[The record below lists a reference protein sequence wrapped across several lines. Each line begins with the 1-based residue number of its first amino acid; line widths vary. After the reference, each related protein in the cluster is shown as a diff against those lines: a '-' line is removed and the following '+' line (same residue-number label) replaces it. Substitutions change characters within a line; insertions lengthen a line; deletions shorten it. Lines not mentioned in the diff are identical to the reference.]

1 MENFKK
7 IMPLNSA
14 EQNEKLAWYCL
25 EHHEIGRF
33 KRLVQSKMPL
43 TADMLTTMA
52 FFDYS
57 ADAIKE
63 VLALVTKYT
72 PPVIQWMRAYFTV
85 EELADVLPH
94 CQDNLPNDWPTD
106 EECVQLK
113 LWETLYQR
121 RKFDLVAQNA
131 PEFLEKDNRMAYSD
145 VCIALLRRYFAKY
158 APLMLQQK
166 RPGVLL
172 YSEDGWKY
180 LVDNG
185 MAPWLLKLGAACG
198 LLPKDEI
205 IDYCLQ
211 KGLVEELYREACFDK
226 LLENKRFEVFVKNHS
241 LYWGFLTGYPEEVN
255 WEDLWDYYKDDE
267 AKHEQI
273 IKAAKF
279 NRTVPN
285 CYEFLTEH
293 LNLWGLL
300 RLFI

>member
-1 MENFKK
+1 MENFKR
-7 IMPLNSA
+7 IMPFTSA

-33 KRLVQSKMPL
+33 RQLVQSKMPL

-57 ADAIKE
+57 DDAIKE
-63 VLALVTKYT
+63 VLTLVTKYT
-72 PPVIQWMRAYFTV
+72 PPVIQWMQSYFTV
-85 EELADVLPH
+85 AELADVLPH
-94 CQDNLPNDWPTD
+94 YQDKLPNDWPTD
-106 EECVQLK
+106 EECAQLK
-113 LWETLYQR
+113 LWETLCQR
-121 RKFDLVAQNA
+121 HKFDLVAQNA
-131 PEFLEKDNRMAYSD
+131 PEFLEKDNWMDYPEA
-145 VCIALLRRYFAKY
+145 CIALLRRDFAKY

-180 LVDNG
+180 VIDNG
-185 MAPWLLKLGAACG
+185 MALWLLSLGDACG
-198 LLPKDEI
+198 LLPKNEI

-211 KGLVEELYREACFDK
+211 KGLDEELYHEICYDK
-226 LLENKRFEVFVKNHS
+226 LLENKRFEVFVKHHS
-241 LYWGFLTGYPEEVN
+241 LYHGFLTGYPEKVD
-255 WEDLWDYYKDDE
+255 WEGLWKYYEGDAVKQ
-267 AKHEQI
+267 KQI

-279 NRTVPN
+279 NKNMPK
-285 CYEFLTEH
+285 CYEFLTAH